1 VDPTQYTLDHLAN
14 LAGVPRRTVR
24 YYIQLGLVD
33 RPIGETRAAYYTWQ
47 HLRQLL
53 EIRRLTEQGFS
64 LERVRELMEQGAP
77 RAAAPA
83 MTLLATAARAPRPG
97 SLTVQS
103 HVHLADGVELVID
116 PDRARLSP
124 EALRQFARDAI
135 AAYER
140 ALADQT
146 KKEN

>member
-1 VDPTQYTLDHLAN
+1 MELKASTDTQYTLEELTRQ
-14 LAGVPRRTVR
+14 AGLPRRTIR

-53 EIRRLTEQGFS
+53 EVRRLTEQGFS
-64 LERVRELMEQGAP
+64 LERVRELLAQGDNPTA
-77 RAAAPA
+77 AAAPA
-83 MTLLATAARAPRPG
+83 RPG

-103 HVHLADGVELVID
+103 HVHLADGVELVVD
-116 PDRARLSP
+116 PTRAHLTP

-140 ALADQT
+140 ALANET
-146 KKEN
+146 TKEN